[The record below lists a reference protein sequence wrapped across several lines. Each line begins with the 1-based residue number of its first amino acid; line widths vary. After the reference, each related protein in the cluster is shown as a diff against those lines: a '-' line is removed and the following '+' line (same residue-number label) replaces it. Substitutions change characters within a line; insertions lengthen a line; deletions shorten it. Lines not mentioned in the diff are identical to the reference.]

1 MHNSSDS
8 SGHTPL
14 QQYFAVILL
23 LVALPAVYFAQLQQ
37 LFPGV
42 ARSAPLNQFT
52 YIADLDFWQRTERE
66 TQVAATARF
75 DLAHDLNE
83 VPLNVGNWRGVDVPE
98 TNQEVMILL
107 DPEQYIQ
114 RLYQH
119 SDGEYIWLSMIGGRS
134 SQPFHAPDICY
145 DADGWQYNLGSY
157 GVDLTGGGKIYGL
170 WLDANKTLPAAPT
183 TTATAAT
190 TGGDATTVSATKVE
204 HIVFYFY
211 LFPNDARKLSD
222 GIVLFKLT
230 SGRHG
235 TVEETLQL
243 HADFIRQFFTEAGAR
258 DGFS

>member
-1 MHNSSDS
+1 
-8 SGHTPL
+8 
-14 QQYFAVILL
+14 
-23 LVALPAVYFAQLQQ
+23 
-37 LFPGV
+37 
-42 ARSAPLNQFT
+42 
-52 YIADLDFWQRTERE
+52 
-66 TQVAATARF
+66 
-75 DLAHDLNE
+75 
-83 VPLNVGNWRGVDVPE
+83 
-98 TNQEVMILL
+98 MILL

-114 RLYQH
+114 RLYQN

-170 WLDANKTLPAAPT
+170 WLDANKTI
-183 TTATAAT
+183 AAT
-190 TGGDATTVSATKVE
+190 PTAPANTAGADATTVNTTTASTTTPSTTTKVE

-211 LFPNDARKLSD
+211 LFPSDARKLSD

-258 DGFS
+258 DGFA